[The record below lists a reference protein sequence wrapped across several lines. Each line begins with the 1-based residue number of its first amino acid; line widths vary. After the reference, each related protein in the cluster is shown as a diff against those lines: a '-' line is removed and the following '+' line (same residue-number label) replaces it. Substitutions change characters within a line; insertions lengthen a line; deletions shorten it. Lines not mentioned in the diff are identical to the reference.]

1 MYGWDSKIKRDSW
14 ARNKPFVY
22 SASSTGRHSTCRA
35 MTQHGC
41 VDSRVLAK
49 NLRSQQRH
57 ANHMS
62 ALAGDSWRKKVDIAV
77 DDVAFAL
84 LSAKTIF
91 NTNYEVASDILILV
105 QVVG

>member
-1 MYGWDSKIKRDSW
+1 
-14 ARNKPFVY
+14 
-22 SASSTGRHSTCRA
+22 
-35 MTQHGC
+35 
-41 VDSRVLAK
+41 
-49 NLRSQQRH
+49 
-57 ANHMS
+57 MS